1 MYINLKEI
9 IIFAGDNMA
18 VCTFFGHRDVP
29 QPTVLILKKV
39 LADLI
44 QHQNITTFYV
54 GNHGKFDSMVRDTLK
69 QLKIIYPHI
78 NYAVIL
84 AYMPGKKNPL
94 IYQDG
99 SDTVFP
105 VELTNIPPKYA
116 IIKRNQWMLKQ
127 SDYVVVYVTHAWGGA
142 AQWKALAEKKGKTII
157 NLADVQQEKI

>member
-1 MYINLKEI
+1 
-9 IIFAGDNMA
+9 MA
-18 VCTFFGHRDVP
+18 ICTFFGHRDVP
-29 QPTVLILKKV
+29 QPTAFILKKV

-44 QHQNITTFYV
+44 QHKNITTFYV
-54 GNHGKFDSMVRDTLK
+54 GNHGKFDFMVRDTLK
-69 QLKIIYPHI
+69 KLKIIYPHI

-84 AYMPGKKNPL
+84 AYMPSKKHPL
-94 IYQDG
+94 MHQDS

-142 AQWKALAEKKGKTII
+142 AQWKASAEKEGKIII
-157 NLADVQQEKI
+157 NLADVQQKPI